1 MKIWTFLET
10 VDSTF
15 TITDSETG
23 TMVEMH
29 VPITSIRSALLDF
42 EHEKEIPL
50 AADHVG
56 TACFKGQESTTRV
69 SFINELKTSVSMA
82 LHLSKITGIP
92 LHVEKEITIQV
103 NGFFEDTA
111 RGVRDDSPLKLWASN
126 PHLFEY
132 LTRGPSACLQ
142 ERLKTG
148 KIPPGSFDDS
158 SVSSFESR
166 PSSARAKSVFDFPSG
181 TKLQETGVVQTE
193 SIPSGQSVKKCSSF
207 VAQFSPRIHI
217 TEPTVEGYF
226 TADHKSLTSDLPSQ
240 TPRHDCGDG
249 DNEVD
254 GDLEQQ
260 NDISVAN
267 FVAPSQKPGC
277 EKLLWI
283 HAPYTHSGWVPP
295 ILSKACEDRQRPELA
310 RHLEPHARFVRP
322 NCIHFRRSSASL
334 ASPAEDVYDPQLALY
349 IPYLHWDTYWNLLQ
363 RRKAIEQRLR
373 QGRSKPVPDSISKAS
388 IESKL
393 IWEYL
398 GSEPPIHIRRTLD
411 QFGYPNLR
419 STAARDDDQML
430 WKRTKKPIDPSDK
443 PGELSPLHNEDRSP
457 KSFMDGKVLMV
468 DQLWL
473 WIVDRGTVVSFF
485 PKQEATTAESKLY
498 EQTNLYN
505 SIYNELNG
513 DLARRFETAGDLAAL
528 IVLHAVTVLLDRTLH
543 HDLQTESMTKS
554 FKRFRSRGFITRPA
568 DCNKTPDGKT
578 MTTAERNER
587 DHRVAS
593 QNREDLSTLLEL
605 RDIVDELGTI
615 LKLLEQQTTTIKTMS
630 SYFEERGYGKFFIAA
645 ALDRLDD
652 YRNQVLEMKENAHS
666 AQKAVENLLDLKQ
679 KQANVDEARMARWQA
694 EVTQDQSQSVMM
706 LTIAGPISAAV
717 IIIALLMAF
726 SERLRESATK
736 AQQVAIGMTK
746 DLVFVPIGKIF
757 RREGKGSPSMSMEIT
772 NKKDRFGRYLGHR
785 HYKEDEDIWD
795 SMKTA

>member
-1 MKIWTFLET
+1 MPRP
-10 VDSTF
+10 
-15 TITDSETG
+15 
-23 TMVEMH
+23 
-29 VPITSIRSALLDF
+29 VPR
-42 EHEKEIPL
+42 
-50 AADHVG
+50 
-56 TACFKGQESTTRV
+56 
-69 SFINELKTSVSMA
+69 
-82 LHLSKITGIP
+82 
-92 LHVEKEITIQV
+92 
-103 NGFFEDTA
+103 
-111 RGVRDDSPLKLWASN
+111 
-126 PHLFEY
+126 
-132 LTRGPSACLQ
+132 
-142 ERLKTG
+142 
-148 KIPPGSFDDS
+148 FD
-158 SVSSFESR
+158 R
-166 PSSARAKSVFDFPSG
+166 P
-181 TKLQETGVVQTE
+181 E
-193 SIPSGQSVKKCSSF
+193 
-207 VAQFSPRIHI
+207 
-217 TEPTVEGYF
+217 
-226 TADHKSLTSDLPSQ
+226 
-240 TPRHDCGDG
+240 
-249 DNEVD
+249 
-254 GDLEQQ
+254 
-260 NDISVAN
+260 
-267 FVAPSQKPGC
+267 PGC

-543 HDLQTESMTKS
+543 HDLQVLRIFEESISILTESMTKS

-694 EVTQDQSQSVMM
+694 EVTQDQSQSVMSDYATSLTARNRFLPLSFFTSLFGINVREWSGESENLTMSQM